1 MQKQTRRRPTR
12 TSSFGTSGRISHDSS
27 PFYAR
32 ALQPDQ
38 ADLDIK
44 PQPEQAIPEDCLD
57 TIFRHTSEDM
67 GELPDRSV
75 HLMVTS
81 PPYNVGK
88 DYDEDLTMDDYR
100 GLLSRVMAET
110 FRVLVDGGRACVN
123 IANLGRR
130 PYIPI
135 HSYIIEDAHVAG
147 FFMRGEIIW
156 NKAAGAGNSTAWGS
170 WRSPSNPVL
179 RDTHEYILVFQKP
192 PFKRVGP
199 ERAGGDDLTRR
210 FSGTSPAAFGRSGPE
225 SAKRAGHP
233 APFPV
238 ELPRRLIE
246 LYTYSDEVVLDP
258 FMGAGATALAAD
270 RGWAGA
276 IVGYET
282 DAGYADR
289 AEQRIEE
296 LRSAFV
302 TAVEP

>member
-1 MQKQTRRRPTR
+1 MARQAVGFSLVSCHPLPRQTRRPTR
-12 TSSFGTSGRISHDSS
+12 TSSFGTSGRISHDAS

-44 PQPEQAIPEDCLD
+44 PQPEQAIPEDRLD

-135 HSYIIEDAHVAG
+135 HSYIIEDAHDAG

-156 NKAAGAGNSTAWGS
+156 NKGRGRGQ
-170 WRSPSNPVL
+170 L
-179 RDTHEYILVFQKP
+179 DG
-192 PFKRVGP
+192 VGQ
-199 ERAGGDDLTRR
+199 
-210 FSGTSPAAFGRSGPE
+210 
-225 SAKRAGHP
+225 
-233 APFPV
+233 
-238 ELPRRLIE
+238 
-246 LYTYSDEVVLDP
+246 
-258 FMGAGATALAAD
+258 LA
-270 RGWAGA
+270 
-276 IVGYET
+276 ITV
-282 DAGYADR
+282 
-289 AEQRIEE
+289 
-296 LRSAFV
+296 
-302 TAVEP
+302 